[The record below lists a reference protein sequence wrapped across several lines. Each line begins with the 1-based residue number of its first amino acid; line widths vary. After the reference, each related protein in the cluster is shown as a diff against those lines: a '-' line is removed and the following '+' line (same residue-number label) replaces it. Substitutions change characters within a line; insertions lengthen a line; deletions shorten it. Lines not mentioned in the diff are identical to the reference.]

1 MNKLQQKSFQRP
13 LKKAKNEIAIAAPF
27 NKIFLKNFAFLESS
41 GMGFLMRFQFW
52 SCLATFIFGLYVMV
66 GPWYFWLAW
75 LDSPCWGQIE
85 AGAKLLGMILSIRVR
100 RKPIWSLVISASVL
114 SWDIQWKLYLQ
125 NSLYNPV
132 HEIFYKLSIIIIII
146 ILG

>member
-1 MNKLQQKSFQRP
+1 MLDKLHQKSFQRT
-13 LKKAKNEIAIAAPF
+13 LKKAKNQSIISPTS
-27 NKIFLKNFAFLESS
+27 KWIFLKNFAFLRSS

-52 SCLATFIFGLYVMV
+52 SCLATFIFGLYVMM
-66 GPWYFWLAW
+66 GPLYFWLAW
-75 LDSPCWGQIE
+75 LDSPCWGHIE

-125 NSLYNPV
+125 NSLYHPV
-132 HEIFYKLSIIIIII
+132 YLHGSLIQPTKFQ
-146 ILG
+146 

>member
-1 MNKLQQKSFQRP
+1 MLQQKSFQRP

-27 NKIFLKNFAFLESS
+27 NYIFLKKFVFLESS

-52 SCLATFIFGLYVMV
+52 SCLATFIFGPYVMV
-66 GPWYFWLAW
+66 GSGYFWLAW

-85 AGAKLLGMILSIRVR
+85 AESKRLGMILSIRVR

-114 SWDIQWKLYLQ
+114 SWDIKTLVLRAWSSSFRGQK
-125 NSLYNPV
+125 
-132 HEIFYKLSIIIIII
+132 IFLAGPGSYIHGGHL
-146 ILG
+146 